1 MFAQVGRCGKA
12 FFRVAIKTNQTEMLN
27 RPREPRP
34 DWESPEH
41 TNRAWLKSEVWHR
54 AETGGVSDVEIAF

>member
-1 MFAQVGRCGKA
+1 M
-12 FFRVAIKTNQTEMLN
+12 AIEANQAVMVD
-27 RPREPRP
+27 RPIGARP

-41 TNRAWLKSEVWHR
+41 ADMSWLKSEVWHR